1 MSDYYTQLHG
11 HFGDGTL
18 WSTGLHVT
26 SIQDEAT
33 LATTMVNAWFAA
45 WTDTSHGLEALYPT
59 TTSTDTVSVA
69 RLSAEMKEVTKT
81 VLPAVNPGTTSGD
94 SLPYRLA
101 TLVSLRSPS
110 IQRFGRGRM
119 FLPAMDETFVN
130 ADLLTSAAA
139 TRVSASM
146 DELFAAIRSDGSSV
160 FVTNKK
166 PLKDGTPAF
175 QKTVITSQLVSRKP
189 AGQFR
194 RVKRTPAIYV

>member
-1 MSDYYTQLHG
+1 MTDYYTQLHG
-11 HFGDGTL
+11 SFGDGTP
-18 WSTGLHVT
+18 WSTGLHIT
-26 SIQDEAT
+26 SNQSEAS

-69 RLSAEMKEVTKT
+69 TLNGTMKEVSKT
-81 VLPAVNPGTTSGD
+81 VLAAVNPGTTSGD
-94 SLPYRLA
+94 SLPFRLA

-110 IQRFGRGRM
+110 IQKHGRGRM

-139 TRVSASM
+139 TRVSAAIA
-146 DELFAAIRSDGSSV
+146 ELFAAIRADGSTV

-166 PLKDGTPAF
+166 ALKDGTPAY

-194 RVKRTPAIYV
+194 RVKRVPAIYV